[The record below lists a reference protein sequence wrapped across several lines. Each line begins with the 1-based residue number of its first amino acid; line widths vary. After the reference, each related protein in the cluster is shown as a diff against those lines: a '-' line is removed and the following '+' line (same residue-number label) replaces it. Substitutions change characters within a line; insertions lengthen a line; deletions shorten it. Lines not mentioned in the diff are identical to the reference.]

1 MSRLMDLFWKVIL
14 KQAPSLKATGFEP
27 MVVSF
32 HSPTTRNIHDVAVMF
47 RTLRA
52 PHQAALLVLHREES
66 PELMAEGILASLH
79 ASPLGMFRG
88 QLQILSES
96 MLLAQVAREAQ
107 DWEMRI
113 ARLGRV
119 QLLSRFD
126 VVRETTIDQD
136 EYLDSEQSREHVQ
149 TGQALAAFALA
160 HQALEPSQQK
170 RAVSRKQA
178 QSPAIKKSATRGS
191 SGKGEETP
199 GYHSIS
205 LGFGILS

>member
-1 MSRLMDLFWKVIL
+1 
-14 KQAPSLKATGFEP
+14 
-27 MVVSF
+27 
-32 HSPTTRNIHDVAVMF
+32 
-47 RTLRA
+47 
-52 PHQAALLVLHREES
+52 
-66 PELMAEGILASLH
+66 
-79 ASPLGMFRG
+79 
-88 QLQILSES
+88 